1 MCVVNTS
8 LCLVTHYDGLCSVYV
23 MRALF
28 CQGMS
33 DDDGCVCVCVV
44 IFINAAA
51 TTASDCL
58 LRL

>member
-33 DDDGCVCVCVV
+33 DDDGVG
-44 IFINAAA
+44 
-51 TTASDCL
+51 
-58 LRL
+58 